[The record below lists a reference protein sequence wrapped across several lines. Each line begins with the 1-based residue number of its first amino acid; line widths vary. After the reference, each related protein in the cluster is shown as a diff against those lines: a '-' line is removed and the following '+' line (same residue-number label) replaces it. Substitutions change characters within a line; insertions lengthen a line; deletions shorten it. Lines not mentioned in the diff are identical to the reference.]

1 MNQTFVDFC
10 IQVLANLFAEVLK
23 WLLMMEF

>member
-10 IQVLANLFAEVLK
+10 IQVLANLFAEVLNL
-23 WLLMMEF
+23 LLMMEF

>member
-23 WLLMMEF
+23 RLLMMEF